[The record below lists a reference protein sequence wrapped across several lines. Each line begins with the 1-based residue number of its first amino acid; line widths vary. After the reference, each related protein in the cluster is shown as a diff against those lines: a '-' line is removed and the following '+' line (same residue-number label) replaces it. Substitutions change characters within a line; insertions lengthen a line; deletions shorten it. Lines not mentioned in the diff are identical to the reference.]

1 MAVTYSDADNV
12 LRWTAER
19 LLADDQPAYGS
30 IHQGDDP
37 PEPPTRK
44 GTAYTLPPAAMCWTG
59 AKPVLVA
66 VTEPPPN
73 G

>member
-1 MAVTYSDADNV
+1 MDDADNV

-44 GTAYTLPPAAMCWTG
+44 GTAYTLPRRRY
-59 AKPVLVA
+59 VLDWRKA
-66 VTEPPPN
+66 CS
-73 G
+73 GGGD

>member
-30 IHQGDDP
+30 IHQGDDQH
-37 PEPPTRK
+37 EPPTRK
-44 GTAYTLPPAAMCWTG
+44 GTVYALPRRRYVLDWRKACAG
-59 AKPVLVA
+59 ADIC
-66 VTEPPPN
+66 
-73 G
+73 